1 MCVPFIKR
9 CGVPPVRVKRNARAE
24 CTPHVVVV
32 LSAPIDQHPYEPI
45 PGAGGDTV
53 GAASARQQER
63 EIASQVLRAVEHC
76 FRRLKAGLKVRA
88 MASLSQYCVRTAPSR
103 LSLCLQFSKPPSSY
117 VLVSPMS
124 SSRCFCDVNGFAA
137 GRQPCGASRTKCPD
151 ANSGRHTPCKRAA
164 VGSSRARDP
173 QGCRHLHV
181 NETSKSG
188 CLD

>member
-1 MCVPFIKR
+1 MCVPFKR

-24 CTPHVVVV
+24 CTPHVVVL

-88 MASLSQYCVRTAPSR
+88 MASLSQYCVYALRLAACLYVYSFPSPLQATFLCVADVKLKVLLWRQWLCSWPPTMRRVSCQMPRRKQWTAH
-103 LSLCLQFSKPPSSY
+103 SL
-117 VLVSPMS
+117 
-124 SSRCFCDVNGFAA
+124 
-137 GRQPCGASRTKCPD
+137 
-151 ANSGRHTPCKRAA
+151 
-164 VGSSRARDP
+164 
-173 QGCRHLHV
+173 
-181 NETSKSG
+181 
-188 CLD
+188 

>member
-88 MASLSQYCVRTAPSR
+88 MASLSQYCVYALRLAACLYVYSFPSPLQATFLCRRCQAQGAFVTSMALQLAANHAARLVPNAPTQTVDGTLPVR
-103 LSLCLQFSKPPSSY
+103 
-117 VLVSPMS
+117 
-124 SSRCFCDVNGFAA
+124 G
-137 GRQPCGASRTKCPD
+137 QPL
-151 ANSGRHTPCKRAA
+151 
-164 VGSSRARDP
+164 DP
-173 QGCRHLHV
+173 LELEILRV
-181 NETSKSG
+181 VDTFT
-188 CLD
+188 